1 MIFFFGIKIKMKNLF
16 FIFWCVTD
24 RYNYTLIIIGK
35 ELRINK
41 FRKRINSSQITTV
54 NKSLDYIL

>member
-16 FIFWCVTD
+16 FVFWCVTD
-24 RYNYTLIIIGK
+24 TQVLIIIGK

>member
-1 MIFFFGIKIKMKNLF
+1 MKNLF